1 MHYEIKDLAKSQKEV
16 KVTVPAEELKPYM
29 ERAAAELSG
38 KVKIEGFRPG
48 KASYEIMAKR
58 VGEMNILEEALPNVV
73 RKQLVEIIEKEKLET
88 VGEPS
93 INVEKAAPGN
103 EVIFTAT
110 LTMLPEVKKLADY
123 KTIKIEAKDVVVKD
137 EDVERVVAELRKMQ
151 RVEREVERE
160 VGKDDKVTVD
170 MAMAIDHVTVEGG
183 ATKGHSI
190 YLDEPYYIPGLN
202 EQIIGMK
209 KGERKVFKL
218 TFPKD
223 HFNKNLAGKE
233 VEFTVD
239 LKGVHQIENPE
250 VDETFAKRLGQESVE
265 KLKTLLRKNLQDEAD
280 VKEGQRQEIAAL
292 EELVKKSD
300 LAELPDM
307 LVTNETKK
315 MIHELEHSVTSQGGE
330 FADYLKSIKK
340 SHTDL
345 MLEFAPQATQ
355 RVKSMVLMREI
366 AKREHLE
373 PTDAEMLDEQLKLLN
388 MYADDPETQARI
400 RSEDGEDYMRG
411 MLKNRKVLAFIR
423 ETMVKK

>member
-1 MHYEIKDLAKSQKEV
+1 MQYAIKDLAKSQKEV
-16 KVTVPAEELKPYM
+16 KVTVEPEELKPYM

-48 KASYEIMAKR
+48 KASYDIVAKR

-103 EVIFTAT
+103 ELVFTAT
-110 LTMLPEVKKLADY
+110 LTLLPAVKKLADY
-123 KTIKIEAKDVVVKD
+123 KSIKIEAKDVVVKD
-137 EDVERVVAELRKMQ
+137 EEVERVVGELRKMQ
-151 RVEREVERE
+151 SVEREVDRE
-160 VGKDDKVTVD
+160 VRKGDKATVD

-202 EQIIGMK
+202 EQLLGMK

-223 HFNKNLAGKE
+223 HFNKNLKGKE

-239 LKGVHQIENPE
+239 LKGLHQIENPE
-250 VDETFAKRLGQESVE
+250 VDDNFAKRLGQESTA
-265 KLKTLLRKNLQDEAD
+265 KLKELLRKNLQDEANI
-280 VKEGQRQEIAAL
+280 KETQRQEVAAI
-292 EELVKKSD
+292 EELIKKSD
-300 LAELPDM
+300 VADLPDM
-307 LVTNETKK
+307 LVTAETRK
-315 MIHELEHSVTSQGGE
+315 MIHELEHSVAGQGGV
-330 FADYLKSIKK
+330 FGDYLKSINK
-340 SHTDL
+340 TQDQL
-345 MLEFAPQATQ
+345 MLEFAPQAIQ

-366 AKREHLE
+366 AKRENLE
-373 PTDAEMLDEQLKLLN
+373 PTDKEMLDEQLRLLN
-388 MYADDPETQARI
+388 MYADDPDTQARI
-400 RSEDGEDYMRG
+400 RSEEGEEYIRG
-411 MLKNRKVLAFIR
+411 MMKNRKVLAFIR
-423 ETMVKK
+423 EATVKK

>member
-1 MHYEIKDLAKSQKEV
+1 MQYAIKDLAKSQKEV
-16 KVTVPAEELKPYM
+16 KVTVAPEELKPYM

-48 KASYEIMAKR
+48 KASYEIVAKR

-110 LTMLPEVKKLADY
+110 LTMLPAVKKLADY
-123 KTIKIEAKDVVVKD
+123 KTIKIEAKDVVVK
-137 EDVERVVAELRKMQ
+137 EEEVERVIGELRKMQ
-151 RVEREVERE
+151 SIEREVERE
-160 VGKDDKVTVD
+160 VRKGDKATVD
-170 MAMAIDHVTVEGG
+170 MAMAIDRVTVEGG
-183 ATKGHSI
+183 GAKGHSI

-202 EQIIGMK
+202 EQLLGMK
-209 KGERKVFKL
+209 KGEQKVFKL

-223 HFNKNLAGKE
+223 HFNKNLKGKE

-250 VDETFAKRLGQESVE
+250 IDDAFAKRLGQESTE
-265 KLKTLLRKNLQDEAD
+265 KLKELLRKNLQDEAD
-280 VKEGQRQEIAAL
+280 IKETQRQEIAAI
-292 EELVKKSD
+292 EELIKKSEVAD
-300 LAELPDM
+300 LPDM

-315 MIHELEHSVTSQGGE
+315 MIHELEHSVAGQGGE
-330 FADYLKSIKK
+330 FGDYLKSINKT
-340 SHTDL
+340 SDQL

-355 RVKSMVLMREI
+355 RVKSMILMREI
-366 AKREHLE
+366 AKRENLE
-373 PTDAEMLDEQLKLLN
+373 PTDKETLDEQLRLLN

-400 RSEDGEDYMRG
+400 RSEDGEEYMRG
-411 MLKNRKVLAFIR
+411 MLKNRKVLSFIR
-423 ETMVKK
+423 ETCVKK